1 MAKMSDDQLR
11 TLLQQEV
18 SSAVA
23 WTETALRQEQERNLR
38 YYLGMPMGNEVE
50 GRSQVLSWD
59 VFEIVESA
67 MPSFLEPFFSGD
79 TIGEFQPRT
88 INDEAYCAQATDYVN
103 YLVKDANDGFLIFN
117 TWMKD
122 ALISKVGVVRAE
134 WQEEE
139 PKRVEF
145 ESLSDDQMLLLA
157 QDPDSEI
164 IEHTAR
170 PVPGVA
176 TPEQNEAQQ
185 IMQPMPQV
193 PMLHDVT
200 VLQKRAGCVS
210 IENVRPERFII
221 SRGAKSV
228 EKARCVGELVTYTRS
243 DLKEMGYKDAMTVSN
258 FEERIIGNEVIEQ
271 LRDDP
276 SGILLRETDSADP
289 TMEEVTLFRGFVK
302 ADVNGDGIAEYRRIL
317 AGGDT
322 ILENEEAEWHDY
334 CVLTPIPI
342 PHRVIGM
349 AYADPAAEIQE
360 LKTGLTRQ
368 YMDSLYRANNPRT
381 YVNMDAQVNLDDLLS
396 TRIGGVVRGRG
407 PAPNAVAPLVTT
419 LVSKDALEGVQY
431 ADTMRETRLG
441 ITRYNQGLDADSLN
455 KTATGVQKI
464 MNAADKRQ
472 MMTLRIFA
480 ETGIRELFRLVLRI
494 ITKYQ
499 DRPATVR
506 LRDQWV
512 SFDPRGWNP
521 DMDCVVAAGV
531 GTGDKTETLMM
542 LQQFGVFMQHAAQ
555 AGVVQPKNI
564 YEFGKM
570 LAKNAKL
577 KGAEDKLLT
586 PPPANPPPPPPPP
599 EVLKAQAEG
608 QVKLQLAQADSQVK
622 LQLAQQAAQQ
632 DIQKKQADLEVQA
645 QNDARDADRE
655 ERRMQNEFALE
666 QLRIAAE
673 ERKHEREIAFQQWK
687 AQFDN
692 AVKVE
697 TANIMAQ
704 TKMADIA
711 TQQATAEAAQDM
723 QDGDE

>member
-1 MAKMSDDQLR
+1 MAKMTDDQLR
-11 TLLQQEV
+11 TLIHQEV

-23 WTETALRQEQERNLR
+23 WSETALRQEQERNLR
-38 YYLGMPMGNEVE
+38 YYLGLPMGNEVE

-59 VFEIVESA
+59 VFEVVESA

-79 TIGEFQPRT
+79 KIGEFQPRT
-88 INDEAYCAQATDYVN
+88 VNDEAYSDQATDYVN

-117 TWMKD
+117 TWIKD
-122 ALISKVGVVRAE
+122 ALISKVGIVRAE
-134 WQEEE
+134 WEEE
-139 PKRVEF
+139 DPKRVEF
-145 ESLSDDQMLLLA
+145 EGLTDEQMVLLV
-157 QDPDSEI
+157 QDPGTEI
-164 IEHTAR
+164 IEHSAR
-170 PVPGVA
+170 PVPGIV
-176 TPEQNEAQQ
+176 TPQQNEAQQ
-185 IMQPMPQV
+185 IMQPMPQA

-200 VLQKRAGCVS
+200 VLQKKDGCVS
-210 IENVRPERFII
+210 IENVRPERFLI
-221 SRGAKSV
+221 SRGARSV
-228 EKARCVGELVTYTRS
+228 SQARCVGELVTYTRS
-243 DLKEMGYKDAMTVSN
+243 DLKEMGHKDAMTVSS
-258 FEERIIGNEVIEQ
+258 FEERILGEEVVGQ

-276 SGILLRETDSADP
+276 NGILLRESNSTDP

-317 AGGDT
+317 AGGDV

-360 LKTGLTRQ
+360 LKTALTRQ
-368 YMDSLYRANNPRT
+368 YMDSLYRANNPKT
-381 YVNMDAQVNLDDLLS
+381 YVNTDAGVNLEDLLS
-396 TRIGGVVRGRG
+396 TRIGGLVRGRG
-407 PAPNAVAPLVTT
+407 PAPNAVSPLVTT
-419 LVSKDALEGVQY
+419 VVSKEALEGVQY

-472 MMTLRIFA
+472 LMTLRIFA
-480 ETGIRELFRLVLRI
+480 ETGIRDLFRLVLKI

-499 DRPATVR
+499 DRPQVVR

-512 SFDPRGWNP
+512 SFDPRAWNP
-521 DMDCVVAAGV
+521 DMDCVVSAGV
-531 GTGDKTETLMM
+531 GSGDKTETLMM
-542 LQQFGVFMQHAAQ
+542 LQQFGMFMQQAAQ
-555 AGVVQPKNI
+555 VGIVQPKNV

-586 PPPANPPPPPPPP
+586 DPSTQPPQPPSPPP

-608 QVKLQLAQADSQVK
+608 EVKMRLAQESGMQEMAKKRADLQLQAT
-622 LQLAQQAAQQ
+622 
-632 DIQKKQADLEVQA
+632 
-645 QNDARDADRE
+645 NDARDADRE

-673 ERKHEREIAFQQWK
+673 ERKHQREIDFQRWK

-692 AVKVE
+692 ATKIEAVNIQAE
-697 TANIMAQ
+697 TARQ
-704 TKMADIA
+704 DIA
-711 TQQATAEAAQDM
+711 TQAAQREAAEDM
-723 QDGDE
+723 QDTESGE

>member
-38 YYLGMPMGNEVE
+38 YYLGMPMGNEVD

-79 TIGEFQPRT
+79 TIGEFQPRRP
-88 INDEAYCAQATDYVN
+88 NDEAYSAQATDYVN
-103 YLVKDANDGFLIFN
+103 YLVKDANPGFLIFN

-134 WQEEE
+134 WNEED

-145 ESLSDDQMLLLA
+145 EGLSDDQMLLLA

-170 PVPGVA
+170 PVPGIQI
-176 TPEQNEAQQ
+176 PPQNEAQQ
-185 IMQPMPQV
+185 IMQPMPPV

-200 VLQKRAGCVS
+200 VLQKRDGCVS
-210 IENVRPERFII
+210 IQNVRPERFLI
-221 SRGAKSV
+221 SRGAKSADS
-228 EKARCVGELVTYTRS
+228 ARCVGELVTYTRS
-243 DLKEMGYKDAMTVSN
+243 DLKEMGHKDAMTVSN

-276 SGILLRETDSADP
+276 AGIMLREIDSIDP

-302 ADVNGDGIAEYRRIL
+302 ADVNGDGIAEYRQIL

-368 YMDSLYRANNPRT
+368 YMDSLYRANNPKT
-381 YVNMDAQVNLDDLLS
+381 YVNIEASVNLDDLLS

-407 PAPNAVAPLVTT
+407 PATNAVSPLVTT

-472 MMTLRIFA
+472 LMTLRIFA

-506 LRDQWV
+506 LRDEWI

-521 DMDCVVAAGV
+521 DMDCIVSAGV
-531 GTGDKTETLMM
+531 GSGDKTETLMM
-542 LQQFGVFMQHAAQ
+542 LQQFGMFMQHAAQ
-555 AGVVQPKNI
+555 VGVVQPKNV

-586 PPPANPPPPPPPP
+586 PPPENPPPPPPPP

-608 QVKLQLAQADSQVK
+608 QVKMHLAHQASQDD
-622 LQLAQQAAQQ
+622 LA
-632 DIQKKQADLEVQA
+632 KKQAELEVQA
-645 QNDARDADRE
+645 QNDARDAERE

-666 QLRIAAE
+666 QMRIESAERLRMMELNQAWQIA
-673 ERKHEREIAFQQWK
+673 QLN
-687 AQFDN
+687 N
-692 AVKVE
+692 AAKIE
-697 TANIMAQ
+697 AANIQSQ

-711 TQQATAEAAQDM
+711 TQAATAEAAQAM
-723 QDGDE
+723 SQQQGANQ